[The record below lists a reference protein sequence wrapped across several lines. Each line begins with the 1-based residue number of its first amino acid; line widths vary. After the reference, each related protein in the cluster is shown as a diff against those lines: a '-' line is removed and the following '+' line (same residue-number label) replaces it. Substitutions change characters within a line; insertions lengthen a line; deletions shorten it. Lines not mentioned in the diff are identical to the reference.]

1 MQLRKRKCWA
11 LLLSEDVHGLLPYES
26 LWRKQ
31 AMEGE
36 LCEARNF
43 VYRFKTRGANR
54 DLIRELIEK
63 AADALECRQIV
74 AIPASEPREN
84 QLQRIFGTHIATTG
98 RTDKAK
104 YLEGRKNYEGWPL
117 CFSNAIKGIKTLL
130 VDDVVSSGKTMDFFA
145 KRLMRIEGMEIDKFA
160 LAISALAISTKR
172 KYEKS
177 GIEIVIRDTRDEIG
191 DIIDM
196 QIEDID
202 FGALLNDV
210 ECKTLAQG
218 DRGVGIHGLSGYM
231 KFLGKGVNTE
241 K

>member
-1 MQLRKRKCWA
+1 M
-11 LLLSEDVHGLLPYES
+11 D
-26 LWRKQ
+26 
-31 AMEGE
+31 GE

-54 DLIRELIEK
+54 DLIKELIEK
-63 AADALECRQIV
+63 AADALGCRQIV

-104 YLEGRKNYEGWPL
+104 YLEGRKDYEGWPL

-130 VDDVVSSGKTMDFFA
+130 VDDVVSSGKTMDYFA
-145 KRLMRIEGMEIDKFA
+145 KRLMRIEGMEIVKF
-160 LAISALAISTKR
+160 ALAISTKR

-177 GIEIVIRDTRDEIG
+177 GIEVVIRDTRDEIG

-202 FGALLNDV
+202 FSAILNDV

-231 KFLGKGVNTE
+231 ESLGKGVNTE